1 RLPHVARDNRA
12 AESKRRLV
20 ANERRSP
27 AFAEATAGK
36 LVGRPKKSGLE
47 TAPLGQLIPTNFKL
61 GARSLKTASARTLWP
76 SGDACQ
82 PSIGWSNSTRPR
94 SAVASA
100 WEYRN

>member
-1 RLPHVARDNRA
+1 MARLGIVACSPGPLRLPHVARDNRA

-47 TAPLGQLIPTNFKL
+47 TAPLG
-61 GARSLKTASARTLWP
+61 SV
-76 SGDACQ
+76 D
-82 PSIGWSNSTRPR
+82 SNKFQTWREIAEDR
-94 SAVASA
+94 FGENIVAFGRRVPA
-100 WEYRN
+100 IDRVE